1 MALPARVFVFA
12 AVLALL
18 SSCANP
24 SMRHQGELGARPVHM
39 RDSKPSRLVV
49 GNYCGPGTRYGSL
62 AYKPVNRVDAAC
74 LEHDA
79 CYIQNR
85 NRIECNVEFVQRLDA
100 IIADGKA
107 DKDLRR
113 RARIAR
119 SIIQLPVFRMFPDG
133 LLPPRKQDVLQTRYR
148 GVDGA

>member
-12 AVLALL
+12 AAFALL

-24 SMRHQGELGARPVHM
+24 SMRYHGELSARPVHM

-62 AYKPVNRVDAAC
+62 AYKPVDRLDGAC

-85 NRIECNVEFVQRLDA
+85 NRIECNAEFIQRLDA
-100 IIADGKA
+100 IIADGKTS
-107 DKDLRR
+107 KELRR
-113 RARIAR
+113 RARVAR
-119 SIIQLPVFRMFPDG
+119 SIIKLPVFQMFPDG
-133 LLPPRKQDVLQTRYR
+133 LFPPRKQDVLRTRYR